1 MKKKRGDW
9 KACECLCYHV
19 GGGEKFSTGRNL
31 PALKFFLS
39 TDQPWSRKQH
49 TTHPRQRPEGY
60 KASHNPPLPNGRR
73 VIQQFTLHP
82 RQKARG
88 LQSSKPPNL
97 PWSTE
102 NSHLPVR
109 VAWLPVSLV
118 SSRPPPS
125 DANFSTRGF
134 PHKHGAC
141 WPPSACIKFPPH
153 PFATRGG
160 LLTTLTL
167 A

>member
-9 KACECLCYHV
+9 KAYECLCYHV
-19 GGGEKFSTGRNL
+19 GGENFPTGRNL
-31 PALKFFLS
+31 PALKLFLS

-73 VIQQFTLHP
+73 VIQQFTIHP

-97 PWSTE
+97 PWSIETHICLSE
-102 NSHLPVR
+102 LPGSPSPW
-109 VAWLPVSLV
+109 VAPD
-118 SSRPPPS
+118 RPPQTQIS
-125 DANFSTRGF
+125 LHGDSRTSTEPVG
-134 PHKHGAC
+134 
-141 WPPSACIKFPPH
+141 PPLRA
-153 PFATRGG
+153 
-160 LLTTLTL
+160 
-167 A
+167 